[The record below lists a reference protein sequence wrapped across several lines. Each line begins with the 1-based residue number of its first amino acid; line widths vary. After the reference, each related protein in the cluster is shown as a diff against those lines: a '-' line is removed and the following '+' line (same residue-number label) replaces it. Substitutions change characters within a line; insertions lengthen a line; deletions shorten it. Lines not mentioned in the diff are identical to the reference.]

1 MSRILILAVVGL
13 LLFGAP
19 LAADQMLQNE
29 DVEPADA
36 DDLADQESFTETTAA
51 FYEATPYLLV
61 ALVIG
66 AMLAAVRVVGGG
78 GL

>member
-13 LLFGAP
+13 ALFATP

-36 DDLADQESFTETTAA
+36 GDLADQQTFTEAVA
-51 FYEATPYLLV
+51 PFYAATPYLLV

-66 AMLAAVRVVGGG
+66 AMLAAVRAVGGG
-78 GL
+78 GM